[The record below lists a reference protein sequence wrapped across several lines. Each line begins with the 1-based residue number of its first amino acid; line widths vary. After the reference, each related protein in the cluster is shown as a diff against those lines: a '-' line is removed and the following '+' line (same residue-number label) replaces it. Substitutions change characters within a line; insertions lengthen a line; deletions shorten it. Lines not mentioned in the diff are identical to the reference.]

1 MTKYGRS
8 LTALVAVTTLGT
20 TGLSGC
26 ASLNT
31 TERGAVVGAGT
42 GAAVGAVIGKNTGS
56 TARGAILGAVL
67 GGAAGAIIGR
77 QMDRQ
82 AEEIEE
88 SVDGATV
95 ERIGEG
101 IAVTFESGIL
111 FPFNSTDLYPAG
123 RSNLQKLADILQRN
137 PGSEVLVVGHTD
149 NVGSDQYNM
158 DLSQRRAQSAASYLI
173 QRGVSSGRIRTSGR
187 GETEPIASNATES
200 GRSQN
205 RRVEVAIFAS
215 EQYREQILRESRQP

>member
-1 MTKYGRS
+1 MTKYART
-8 LTALVAVTTLGT
+8 LTALAAVTTLGT
-20 TGLSGC
+20 TGLAGC

-42 GAAVGAVIGKNTGS
+42 GAAVGAVIGNNTGS

-82 AEEIEE
+82 AEEIDQNVE
-88 SVDGATV
+88 GATV

-111 FPFNSTDLYPAG
+111 FPFNSTELYPAG
-123 RSNLQKLADILQRN
+123 RDNLRKLADILERN
-137 PGSEVLVVGHTD
+137 AGSEVLVVGHTD
-149 NVGSDQYNM
+149 NVGSDAYNM
-158 DLSQRRAQSAASYLI
+158 DLSQRRASAAASYLI
-173 QRGVSSGRIRTSGR
+173 QQGVPSSRIRTAGR
-187 GETEPIASNATES
+187 GESEPIASNATAA
-200 GRSQN
+200 GQAQN